1 MSTATTVNE
10 KLALS
15 LSLDNSNRYIIF
27 QLNGE
32 MLGLNV
38 KYVREVVDLNE
49 VRVIPKLSKKFKGI
63 CILRGEILPVL
74 HLSKCIYGEDFIQ
87 AVDTEQSGK
96 RKIQKTIFIHGT
108 DETFGLSVDEIDDII
123 ELADAAFKNIPSV
136 VQTRIPLQ
144 YIKNIAQIKENTV
157 ITIDFLKIM
166 KNNFSL
172 YDGYFLED
180 EDEDE
185 EESLDSDSEFLQDE
199 NEEVKSS
206 KKTKAESRARRL
218 LDLNSEQLDAL
229 KEIASIATGKIP
241 AALTQLL
248 VPGTKIEMSV
258 LNVGIKDLAD
268 FREMQALNEELYIGI
283 RSVMQEDFKGVVYL
297 LISLKELKTL
307 LDKVELIDDFAEYIE
322 DIDDL
327 DENTKSAIQEIG
339 NIIISQYTTGL
350 SNFLKLRMYHETP
363 EISIGEYNTLID
375 SEFAKILTQS
385 DRTIFSETAITINE
399 DEIDVTV
406 LFIPYYES
414 IDDFVSRLD
423 ADRIVDLLEQES
435 KKSSKKK
442 AKKTSSKKKKSS
454 KKKGKKSTK
463 KVGKKT
469 SQKKTT
475 KAKIV
480 KNQEVINK
488 KSSKVME
495 KVIFQNDIEI
505 DQEILDELNI
515 TMANLDSFREL
526 GNMGAGNAGNS
537 LSQIL
542 NEKVYLEIPPAEVL
556 TISELVD
563 SFAKKNRKMIVY
575 MGSSS
580 GLFQSNIF
588 LMFTPNDMKNL
599 LDNILEKGFK
609 KTIKKES
616 DLTAAEKKAMIKLL
630 EMLVEN
636 YFKAVAEFM
645 KIKFEPPV
653 YKFFY
658 ILPKM
663 LFEKLKRSSDDNLR
677 AIVVETNIL
686 VNADYSMKGS
696 FILLL
701 GSDVIHNILD
711 RMKEVWID
719 D

>member
-1 MSTATTVNE
+1 MAVEEVSKLNE
-10 KLALS
+10 KLS
-15 LSLDNSNRYIIF
+15 LSLDNTNRYIIF

-32 MLGLNV
+32 ILGLNV

-49 VRVIPKLSKKFKGI
+49 VRVIPKLSEKFKGI

-74 HLSKCIYGEDFIQ
+74 HLSKCIYGENFIQ
-87 AVDTEQSGK
+87 AVDTEQTGK

-108 DETFGLSVDEIDDII
+108 DEVFGLSVDEIDDII
-123 ELADAAFKNIPSV
+123 ELTDAAFKYIPSV

-172 YDGYFLED
+172 YDGYFLE
-180 EDEDE
+180 EEDE
-185 EESLDSDSEFLQDE
+185 EESLDSDTEFLQDE
-199 NEEVKSS
+199 NEQVKSS
-206 KKTKAESRARRL
+206 KKTKAESRSRRL

-241 AALTQLL
+241 EALTQLL
-248 VPGTKIEMSV
+248 VPGTKIDMNV
-258 LNVGIKDLAD
+258 LNVGLKDLVD

-283 RSVMQEDFKGVVYL
+283 RSVMKEDFKGVVYL

-307 LDKVELIDDFAEYIE
+307 MDKVELIEDFPENVQ
-322 DIDDL
+322 DIDDM

-339 NIIISQYTTGL
+339 NIIISQYTSGL

-385 DRTIFSETAITINE
+385 DKTIFSETAITINE
-399 DEIDVTV
+399 DEIDATV

-442 AKKTSSKKKKSS
+442 GKKTSKKKAKKSTKKGKKSS
-454 KKKGKKSTK
+454 KKK
-463 KVGKKT
+463 
-469 SQKKTT
+469 TT
-475 KAKIV
+475 KAKKKTSKP
-480 KNQEVINK
+480 KNEIRDVIDN
-488 KSSKVME
+488 KSSKFME

-505 DQEILDELNI
+505 DQEVLDELNI

-542 NEKVYLEIPPAEVL
+542 KEKVYLEIPPAEAL
-556 TISELVD
+556 SISELVD
-563 SFAKKNRKMIVY
+563 SFGKKNRKMIVY
-575 MGSSS
+575 MGSNG

-588 LMFTPNDMKNL
+588 LMFTPTDMQNL
-599 LDNILEKGFK
+599 LDHILDKGFK
-609 KTIKKES
+609 KTIKNES
-616 DLTAAEKKAMIKLL
+616 DLTATEKEAMIKLL

-636 YFKAVAEFM
+636 YFKAVAEFL
-645 KIKFEPPV
+645 KINFEPPV

-677 AIVVETNIL
+677 AIVVETNML
-686 VNADYSMKGS
+686 VNTDFSMKGS

-701 GSDVIHNILD
+701 GSDVIHNILE

-719 D
+719 E

>member
-1 MSTATTVNE
+1 MAVEEVSKLNE
-10 KLALS
+10 KLS
-15 LSLDNSNRYIIF
+15 LSLDTTNRYIIF

-49 VRVIPKLSKKFKGI
+49 VRVIPKLSEKFKGI

-74 HLSKCIYGEDFIQ
+74 HLSKCIYGENFIE

-108 DETFGLSVDEIDDII
+108 DEVFGLSVDEIDDII
-123 ELADAAFKNIPSV
+123 ELTDAAFKYIPSV

-172 YDGYFLED
+172 YDGYFLE
-180 EDEDE
+180 EEDE
-185 EESLDSDSEFLQDE
+185 EESLDSDTEFLQDE

-248 VPGTKIEMSV
+248 VPGTKIDMNV
-258 LNVGIKDLAD
+258 LNVGLKDLAD

-307 LDKVELIDDFAEYIE
+307 LDKVELIDDFTENIE

-339 NIIISQYTTGL
+339 NIIISQYTSGL
-350 SNFLKLRMYHETP
+350 SNFLKLRMYHEAP

-399 DEIDVTV
+399 DEIDATV

-414 IDDFVSRLD
+414 IDDFVSCLD

-463 KVGKKT
+463 KVEKKT

-488 KSSKVME
+488 KSSKIME

-505 DQEILDELNI
+505 DQEVLDELNV

-542 NEKVYLEIPPAEVL
+542 KEKVYLEIPPAEVL
-556 TISELVD
+556 TISELID

-575 MGSSS
+575 MGSSG

-599 LDNILEKGFK
+599 LDHILEKGFK

-663 LFEKLKRSSDDNLR
+663 LFEKLKRSSEDNLR
-677 AIVVETNIL
+677 VIVVETNML